1 MHAEMESFINSNV
14 RFKSTVLLHS
24 LLPDHNIGTN
34 RILQSQID
42 AHALTYGDGF
52 NGSHRLKEAICHF
65 LSSQFSPWTALRPS
79 HLAITSGVSNAV
91 ECCAWGLADF
101 GDYIL
106 VGRPYFNAF
115 KTTFGT
121 RPG

>member
-1 MHAEMESFINSNV
+1 MHTEMESFINSNV
-14 RFKSTVLLHS
+14 RSKLTVLLHS
-24 LLPDHNIGTN
+24 LLPDHKFGTN

-52 NGSHRLKEAICHF
+52 SGSHRLKKAICHF
-65 LSSQFSPWTALRPS
+65 LNSQFSPWTTLCPS

-91 ECCAWGLADF
+91 ECCAWALADF

-121 RPG
+121 R

>member
-1 MHAEMESFINSNV
+1 MHVEMERFINSNV
-14 RFKSTVLLHS
+14 RFNLAFLLHS
-24 LLPDHNIGTN
+24 LLPSQSSCTN
-34 RILQSQID
+34 RILQSRTD

-52 NGSHRLKEAICHF
+52 SGSHKLKEAICHF
-65 LSSQFSPWTALRPS
+65 LNSRFSPWTALCPS

-91 ECCAWGLADF
+91 ECCAWALADF

>member
-1 MHAEMESFINSNV
+1 M
-14 RFKSTVLLHS
+14 
-24 LLPDHNIGTN
+24 
-34 RILQSQID
+34 
-42 AHALTYGDGF
+42 TYGDGF
-52 NGSHRLKEAICHF
+52 SGSRKLKEAICHF
-65 LSSQFSPWTALRPS
+65 LNDQFSPTIALNTD
-79 HLAITSGVSNAV
+79 HLTITSGVSNAV
-91 ECCAWGLADF
+91 ECCAWALADI